1 MQELTR
7 YRTLFALAV
16 LPVAAA
22 GAQLPVADTLRQISL
37 QEAVSLAQRNA
48 PAAVQARGALRTTSS
63 SVRSLYGSFVPS
75 LSASAGQNKQASQ
88 RFDALRNQV
97 INSNSPWN
105 YNAGLNANLE
115 LFDGGRRFNDL
126 RARRADVDAA
136 EANETSVKY
145 SVALQ
150 VKTQYANVLAA
161 RESEASARA
170 QLEQA
175 QAALRAS
182 VARVTAGAA
191 TVSDSLRSAIS
202 VGNARLAI
210 LTAQNSIRVASATL
224 TRLVGTPFM
233 VTANPADTANFSIV
247 PFDSL
252 GVFKLALQG
261 PAVRQAEL
269 SLSAATASE
278 RSSKSTYMPRITMSY
293 GYSGSGTDPY
303 GFGSD
308 TTKRFLYGSSLGFSA
323 SFPLFNNF
331 TREDNVLRAKV
342 THDNAAAQLREARL
356 LAQQN
361 IVQQMGAL
369 RTAEERIQIQQASV
383 AAAQE
388 DLRVQNQRYTLG
400 ASTLLDLLTSQ
411 SQLNQARAALI
422 QARQDYRIARAQ
434 IEAVIGR
441 DLQ

>member
-1 MQELTR
+1 M
-7 YRTLFALAV
+7 YRRLCILAIF
-16 LPVAAA
+16 PVAAA
-22 GAQLPVADTLRQISL
+22 GAQMPGADSLHQITL
-37 QEAVSLAQRNA
+37 QEAVTLAQRNS
-48 PAAVQARGALRTTSS
+48 PTAVQARGALRTTASA
-63 SVRSLYGSFVPS
+63 VRSAYGAYMPT
-75 LSASAGQNKQASQ
+75 LSASAGQSKQSAQ

-97 INSNSPWN
+97 VSSNAPWN
-105 YNAGLNANLE
+105 YNSGLSASLE
-115 LFDGGRRFNDL
+115 LWDGLRRYNDL
-126 RARRADVDAA
+126 RARNADVDAA
-136 EANETSVKY
+136 DANETSVKF

-175 QAALRAS
+175 QAALSAS
-182 VARVTAGAA
+182 VAKVQAGAA
-191 TVSDSLRSAIS
+191 TISDSLRSAIS
-202 VGNARLAI
+202 VGNARLSI

-233 VTANPADTANFSIV
+233 VTATASDTANFAFAPI
-247 PFDSL
+247 DSV
-252 GVFKLALQG
+252 GIFALALRG
-261 PAVRQAEL
+261 PSVQSAEMGL
-269 SLSAATASE
+269 AAANASE
-278 RSSKSTYMPRITMSY
+278 RSSKSTYMPRISMSY
-293 GYSGSGTDPY
+293 SYSGNGTDPY

-308 TTKRFLYGSSLGFSA
+308 TTKRFLYGSNLGFSL
-323 SFPLFNNF
+323 SFPLFNGF

-342 THDNAAAQLREARL
+342 SADNAAASLRDARL

-361 IVQQMGAL
+361 MIQQLGAL

-411 SQLNQARAALI
+411 STLNQARAALI

>member
-1 MQELTR
+1 MFRRVL
-7 YRTLFALAV
+7 ALSTIA
-16 LPVAAA
+16 AAA
-22 GAQLPVADTLRQISL
+22 GAQMPGDSLRPISL
-37 QEAVSLAQRNA
+37 QEAVQLAQRNA
-48 PAAVQARGALRTTSS
+48 PAAVQARGTMRTTSS
-63 SVRSLYGSFVPS
+63 QIRSAYGAYLPS
-75 LSASAGQNKQASQ
+75 LSSSAGQNKQSAQ

-105 YNAGLNANLE
+105 YSAGLSTSLE
-115 LFDGGRRFNDL
+115 LWDGMRRYNDL

-136 EANETSVKY
+136 EANETSVKF

-175 QAALRAS
+175 RAS
-182 VARVTAGAA
+182 QRASIARVTAGAA
-191 TVSDSLRSAIS
+191 TVSDSLRAAIT

-233 VTANPADTANFSIV
+233 VTANPGDTANFAIV
-247 PFDSL
+247 PIDSI
-252 GVFKLALQG
+252 GIFKMALQG
-261 PAVRQAEL
+261 PAVQQAEMAL
-269 SLSAATASE
+269 TAAAASE
-278 RSSKSTYMPRITMSY
+278 RSSKSTYMPRISMSY
-293 GYSGSGTDPY
+293 NYSGSGTDPY

-308 TTKRFLYGSSLGFSA
+308 TTKRFLWGSSLGFSA

-342 THDNAAAQLREARL
+342 AHDNSAAQLREARL

-361 IVQQMGAL
+361 IVQQLGAL

-383 AAAQE
+383 LAAEE

-411 SQLNQARAALI
+411 STLNGARAALI